1 MDECDHPLGPPP
13 RRTVD
18 ELDPVARQRLEGSR
32 EIVDHVADVMER
44 RFRVLGNELGDA
56 RLAIGR
62 LDQLDPPLCVAEED
76 HANALIRQV
85 ADRLGVKSER
95 VAEERERVIEA

>member
-1 MDECDHPLGPPP
+1 M
-13 RRTVD
+13 
-18 ELDPVARQRLEGSR
+18 
-32 EIVDHVADVMER
+32 
-44 RFRVLGNELGDA
+44 LGNELGDA
-56 RLAIGR
+56 RLAVGR

-95 VAEERERVIEA
+95 VAEERERVIEAWDGDRDVMQRAESHRRGGT